1 MAYFKEEYT
10 MKLMVDDARI
20 DLIQKI
26 YEFYPVEGV
35 TTNPSILAK
44 SGRNPYEVLR
54 EIRALIK
61 EADLHVQVISR
72 NAEGMIEE
80 AHRIIKELGENTYV
94 KIPSIP
100 EGFKAMKVLGEEEI
114 RVTATAIYTPMQ
126 AFLAAKCKAAY
137 AAPYINRID
146 NMGYQGVQVA
156 KNIHDIFKN
165 NGLKTE
171 VLAASFKNSQQLL
184 ELCEYGIG
192 AATVAPDVIEGLVKN
207 QAITS
212 AIEDFISD
220 FESLTAKGKNMSN
233 C

>member
-1 MAYFKEEYT
+1 
-10 MKLMVDDARI
+10 MKLIIDDAHI
-20 DLIQKI
+20 DLIQRV
-26 YEFYPVEGV
+26 YEFYPVDGV

-44 SGRNPYEVLR
+44 SGRNPYEVLK
-54 EIRALIK
+54 EIREFIGE
-61 EADLHVQVISR
+61 EAELHVQAVSR
-72 NAEGMIEE
+72 NAAGMVEE
-80 AHRIIKELGENTYV
+80 ADRIVKELGENTYV

-100 EGFKAMKVLGEEEI
+100 EGFKAMKMLREKGLMI
-114 RVTATAIYTPMQ
+114 TATAIYTPMQ
-126 AFLAAKCKAAY
+126 AFLAAKCGAAY

-146 NMGYQGVQVA
+146 NMGYNGIQVA

-192 AATVAPDVIEGLVKN
+192 ASTVAPDVIEGLVKN
-207 QAITS
+207 QAITG

-220 FESLTAKGKNMSN
+220 FECLTGEGKNMSN